1 LSREWCI
8 FCSGICAKAVREVGK
23 DFGDVSGVAN
33 CWNGTGVADVFCG
46 ATVAYFVLFVEEG
59 WVMDGLRVRNV
70 LSVRRVV
77 SPLLVGALLL
87 SLAGCFVQT
96 KKDANGKENVDIQT
110 PLGGMSV
117 KTHNNDVQAKVGLPL
132 YPGAVPEK
140 GTKDDDSTADVNMN
154 FGPFHMRVL
163 AMGFTTTDS
172 PDKVRDFYMK
182 PLAQYG
188 DVIVCKDKKPVGT
201 AAKTSQGLTCADDNH
216 VQTKVGDAGKVELS
230 KGEVE
235 LKAGSPKRQ
244 HLVSYEAK
252 NGGTKFG
259 LVYLELPGD
268 NDADDDK
275 RDAN

>member
-1 LSREWCI
+1 
-8 FCSGICAKAVREVGK
+8 
-23 DFGDVSGVAN
+23 
-33 CWNGTGVADVFCG
+33 
-46 ATVAYFVLFVEEG
+46 
-59 WVMDGLRVRNV
+59 MDRLLARNV
-70 LSVRRVV
+70 SLVRRVV
-77 SPLLVGALLL
+77 SPLMAGALVL

-140 GTKDDDSTADVNMN
+140 GDKNDDSTADVNMN

-188 DVIVCKDKKPVGT
+188 TVLVCKDKRPLGPST
-201 AAKTSQGLTCADDNH
+201 KTDLGLTCADDNH
-216 VQTKVGDAGKVELS
+216 VSTKADGSTKFEPT
-230 KGEVE
+230 KGEIE

-259 LVYLELPGD
+259 LVYLELPGKD
-268 NDADDDK
+268 DDDDK
-275 RDAN
+275 KGAN